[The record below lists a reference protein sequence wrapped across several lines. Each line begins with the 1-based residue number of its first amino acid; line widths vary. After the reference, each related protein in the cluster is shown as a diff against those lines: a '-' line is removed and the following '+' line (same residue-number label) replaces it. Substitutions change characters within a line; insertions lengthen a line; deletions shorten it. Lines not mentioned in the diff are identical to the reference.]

1 MDKRDTSYSTR
12 EQAAR
17 AEADIAQ
24 QRYRDLAEGIDHG
37 IVWEA
42 DENLRFCMVSRR
54 AEQML
59 GYSIEQWC
67 HEPGFWINHVYP
79 DDRDRVLAVFKK
91 ALTGEDQAC
100 DHRFITADG
109 RVVWFH
115 TGVHAARVE
124 DQIVYRGLSVEIT
137 YLKEVEEK
145 LKQKTEEAEEANR
158 TKSHFLSIA
167 SHEIRNGLN
176 AIIGYAHLLA
186 DGTMPQ
192 EKRAEMYK
200 HILRCAHDLNDL
212 VNRILDVEKI
222 ETGRMQLQ
230 ANISEVFLPDIL
242 RQILEDLRFIWS
254 EKGLTVELHDDLTV
268 PCIRSD
274 PGKLRQIFTNLI
286 VNAIK
291 FTEKGAIS
299 VQILHHSQA
308 KEISVQI
315 QDTGIGIP
323 EEDLPHLFKPFYQS
337 GGAVAPVGTGLGLS
351 IVKKL
356 VDLLK
361 GRIEVKSQQGIG
373 STFTVTLPYD
383 AC

>member
-1 MDKRDTSYSTR
+1 MDKQKNSYSTP

-42 DENLRFCMVSRR
+42 DENLRFSMISRK

-67 HEPGFWINHVYP
+67 HEPGFWINHVHP
-79 DDRDRVLAVFKK
+79 EDRDCVLTIFKK
-91 ALTGEDQAC
+91 ALDGEDQAC
-100 DHRFITADG
+100 DHRVIAADG

-115 TGVHAARVE
+115 TGIHAARE
-124 DQIVYRGLSVEIT
+124 RGQIVYRGLSVEIT
-137 YLKEVEEK
+137 YLKQIEEA
-145 LKQKTEEAEEANR
+145 LRRKTEEAEQASQ
-158 TKSHFLSIA
+158 TKSYFLSIA

-176 AIIGYAHLLA
+176 SIIGCASVLKE
-186 DGTMPQ
+186 GTVPE
-192 EKRAEMYK
+192 EKRLTMYQR
-200 HILRCAHDLNDL
+200 ILRAAYDLNDL

-222 ETGRMQLQ
+222 ETGRVQLQ
-230 ANISEVFLPDIL
+230 ANISEVFLPEIL

-254 EKGLTVELHDDLTV
+254 EKGLTVEFHDDLTV

-274 PGKLRQIFTNLI
+274 PGKLRQIFTNLMI
-286 VNAIK
+286 NAIK
-291 FTEKGAIS
+291 FTDEGSIS
-299 VQILHHSQA
+299 VRILHLSQT
-308 KEISVQI
+308 KEVSVQI
-315 QDTGIGIP
+315 QDTGIGIA

-337 GGAVAPVGTGLGLS
+337 GRAVAPVGTGLGLS

-361 GRIEVKSQQGIG
+361 GRIEVKSQPGAG
-373 STFTVTLPYD
+373 SIFTVTLPYS